1 MLAELARNYNL
12 SFYEDSRARSLNNE
26 DSLLVVKGK
35 DRQKLIWEQRLETL
49 SIYIPRIIMISIILT
64 MLAGSLVM
72 KATLTETTARVQS
85 AQNELSDAVNVNNFL
100 NNEYNQLMNFAQIEE
115 AAQRLGLQKATSDQ
129 IRYIDN
135 LHTENAIIYS
145 YKTPLQELGEK
156 LTSGINSLCDKYGF
170 EPIFN

>member
-1 MLAELARNYNL
+1 MMT
-12 SFYEDSRARSLNNE
+12 
-26 DSLLVVKGK
+26 
-35 DRQKLIWEQRLETL
+35 LIAV
-49 SIYIPRIIMISIILT
+49 

-72 KATLTETTARVQS
+72 KATLTETTAKVQS
-85 AQNELSDAVNVNNFL
+85 AQKELTEAINVNDFL
-100 NNEYNQLMNFAQIEE
+100 KNEYNQLMNFAQVEE

-156 LTSGINSLCDKYGF
+156 LTSGINSWCDRNGF
-170 EPIFN
+170 APVFD